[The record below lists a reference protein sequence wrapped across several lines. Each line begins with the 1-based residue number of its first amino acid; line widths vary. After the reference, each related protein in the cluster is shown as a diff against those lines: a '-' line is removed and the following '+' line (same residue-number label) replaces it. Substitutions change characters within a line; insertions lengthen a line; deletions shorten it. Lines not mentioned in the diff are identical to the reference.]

1 MHVVYN
7 FKLQLY
13 FHQTMFHN
21 HTKIYNLVMVLTPP
35 WTRPQL
41 SFQSMTPR
49 ELLA

>member
-13 FHQTMFHN
+13 FHQRCFITIQ
-21 HTKIYNLVMVLTPP
+21 KYNLVMVLTPP